1 MHEVRRKLSAGLV
14 AGLALVAVP
23 TAAGAS
29 HPAAGAKAKTRVTY
43 PKRGA
48 AFVGVTS
55 QKSGALALP
64 VDVRA
69 SASGHAMTRLDLQWS
84 AACTSATGMG
94 SYGGL
99 SISLN
104 KKIVTPGVFTDAN
117 TFTRAFSGGAKG
129 IFTIKLYGRFTSPG
143 RVAGTMR
150 VTVTVLDATG
160 ATTDTC
166 DSGLIKWS
174 ATN

>member
-1 MHEVRRKLSAGLV
+1 MYEVRGRSSADLIV
-14 AGLALVAVP
+14 GLALAVAA
-23 TAAGAS
+23 TATGAS
-29 HPAAGAKAKTRVTY
+29 QAAAAVRTKPRVTY

-48 AFVGVTS
+48 AFVGATS

-64 VDVRA
+64 VGVRA
-69 SASGHAMTRLDLQWS
+69 SASGHVMTRLDLQWS
-84 AACTSATGMG
+84 AACTSASGKG

-104 KKIVTPGVFTDAN
+104 KKIVAPGVFTDAS

-129 IFTIKLYGRFTSPG
+129 VFTIRLYGRFTSPS

-150 VTVTVLDATG
+150 VTANVSDASG
-160 ATTDTC
+160 VTTDTC
-166 DSGLIKWS
+166 DSGVIKWS